1 MEMKNKNKK
10 IKKLKLPL
18 NKMTGD
24 EKNYTAVLLED
35 VNSNMK
41 AFWEII
47 SDNQNDIKILKEKS
61 DATFEQ
67 LGFMTEKIGGMETR
81 LDSIESLQTKT
92 NKRLDSIESLQTT
105 TNKRLD
111 SIESLQTTTNKRLD
125 SIESL
130 QTTTNKRL
138 DSIEFKLDD
147 LISEISFIKEEIL
160 ALKTSLSAKA
170 DKEKLEVLEF
180 KIVRIE
186 KYLKLAQ

>member
-1 MEMKNKNKK
+1 MKMKNKKTK

-67 LGFMTEKIGGMETR
+67 LGFMSEKIGGMETR
-81 LDSIESLQTKT
+81 LDSIESLQTK
-92 NKRLDSIESLQTT
+92 
-105 TNKRLD
+105 
-111 SIESLQTTTNKRLD
+111 TNKRLD

>member
-1 MEMKNKNKK
+1 MKMKNKNKK

-35 VNSNMK
+35 VNSNTK

-81 LDSIESLQTKT
+81 LDSIESLQA
-92 NKRLDSIESLQTT
+92 
-105 TNKRLD
+105 
-111 SIESLQTTTNKRLD
+111 TTNKRLD

>member
-1 MEMKNKNKK
+1 
-10 IKKLKLPL
+10 
-18 NKMTGD
+18 MTGD

-81 LDSIESLQTKT
+81 LDSIESLQA
-92 NKRLDSIESLQTT
+92 
-105 TNKRLD
+105 
-111 SIESLQTTTNKRLD
+111 TTNKRLD

>member
-1 MEMKNKNKK
+1 MKMKNKNKK

-81 LDSIESLQTKT
+81 LDSIE
-92 NKRLDSIESLQTT
+92 
-105 TNKRLD
+105 
-111 SIESLQTTTNKRLD
+111 
-125 SIESL
+125 
-130 QTTTNKRL
+130 
-138 DSIEFKLDD
+138 FKLDD

>member
-1 MEMKNKNKK
+1 MKMKNKNKK

-81 LDSIESLQTKT
+81 LDSIESLQA
-92 NKRLDSIESLQTT
+92 
-105 TNKRLD
+105 
-111 SIESLQTTTNKRLD
+111 TTNKRLD

>member
-1 MEMKNKNKK
+1 MKMKNKKTK

-35 VNSNMK
+35 VNSNTK

-67 LGFMTEKIGGMETR
+67 LGFMTEKIGGMET
-81 LDSIESLQTKT
+81 
-92 NKRLDSIESLQTT
+92 
-105 TNKRLD
+105 
-111 SIESLQTTTNKRLD
+111 RLD

>member
-1 MEMKNKNKK
+1 MKMKNKKTK

-81 LDSIESLQTKT
+81 LDSIESLQA
-92 NKRLDSIESLQTT
+92 
-105 TNKRLD
+105 
-111 SIESLQTTTNKRLD
+111 
-125 SIESL
+125 
-130 QTTTNKRL
+130 TTNKRL

>member
-1 MEMKNKNKK
+1 MKMKNKNKK

-81 LDSIESLQTKT
+81 LDSIESLQT
-92 NKRLDSIESLQTT
+92 
-105 TNKRLD
+105 
-111 SIESLQTTTNKRLD
+111 
-125 SIESL
+125 
-130 QTTTNKRL
+130 TTNKRL

>member
-1 MEMKNKNKK
+1 MKMKNKNKK

-24 EKNYTAVLLED
+24 EKNYMAVLLED

-81 LDSIESLQTKT
+81 LDSIESLQA
-92 NKRLDSIESLQTT
+92 
-105 TNKRLD
+105 
-111 SIESLQTTTNKRLD
+111 
-125 SIESL
+125 
-130 QTTTNKRL
+130 TTNKRL

>member
-1 MEMKNKNKK
+1 MKMKNKKTK

-81 LDSIESLQTKT
+81 LDSIESLQA
-92 NKRLDSIESLQTT
+92 
-105 TNKRLD
+105 
-111 SIESLQTTTNKRLD
+111 TTNKRLD

>member
-81 LDSIESLQTKT
+81 LDSIESLKA
-92 NKRLDSIESLQTT
+92 
-105 TNKRLD
+105 
-111 SIESLQTTTNKRLD
+111 
-125 SIESL
+125 
-130 QTTTNKRL
+130 TTNKRL

>member
-1 MEMKNKNKK
+1 MKMKNKKTK

-81 LDSIESLQTKT
+81 LDSIESLQT
-92 NKRLDSIESLQTT
+92 
-105 TNKRLD
+105 
-111 SIESLQTTTNKRLD
+111 
-125 SIESL
+125 
-130 QTTTNKRL
+130 TTNKRL